1 MHINFIFLSTKLSI
15 KYKGNLLQ
23 ALEYLQWEYGIVK
36 IHSIRPKKGPLIIFR
51 NLPGVLEVKDFC
63 IKRGIHL

>member
-36 IHSIRPKKGPLIIFR
+36 IHSIRPNKGPLIIFK
-51 NLPGVLEVKDFC
+51 NLPSAVKVINWSINRGADF
-63 IKRGIHL
+63 